1 MRNVKLDEM
10 VNDDGVWNRLLL
22 SPWLP
27 MNIISKIA
35 VILPPDDGNGV
46 DMQIC
51 KENVL
56 ETFQYQICIMHSVM
70 DEWIAMN
77 MVCTTD
83 QNVDKDWSSFW
94 AMAYHFCYR
103 MADKIIQPTPKRKQV
118 IVQVDWKPPNDG
130 WVSLNS
136 DGACKNGVIGCGG
149 LIRGMY

>member
-56 ETFQYQICIMHSVM
+56 ETFQYQICIMVL
-70 DEWIAMN
+70 I
-77 MVCTTD
+77 
-83 QNVDKDWSSFW
+83 
-94 AMAYHFCYR
+94 R
-103 MADKIIQPTPKRKQV
+103 I
-118 IVQVDWKPPNDG
+118 DG
-130 WVSLNS
+130 WYLE
-136 DGACKNGVIGCGG
+136 
-149 LIRGMY
+149 